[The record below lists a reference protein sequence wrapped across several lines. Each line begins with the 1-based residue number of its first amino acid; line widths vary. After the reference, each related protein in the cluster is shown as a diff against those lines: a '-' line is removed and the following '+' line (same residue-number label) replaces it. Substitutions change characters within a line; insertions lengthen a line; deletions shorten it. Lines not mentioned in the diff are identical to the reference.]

1 MPIILVNCIR
11 KAGISSET
19 QARSQSVDKD
29 PFTLLGAQL
38 KEFHD
43 RCESSINF
51 TFHGY
56 VDGDEDVVLT
66 SEGHPLADSE
76 IIARVT
82 QTQLDV
88 LEHDDENEEDDADR
102 KMSPPRTDQVRQA
115 IKILQSCCLYQDN
128 GRAEDA
134 RISGRDRETMKF
146 HCSNRSSNHLLLT
159 F

>member
-1 MPIILVNCIR
+1 M
-11 KAGISSET
+11 
-19 QARSQSVDKD
+19 
-29 PFTLLGAQL
+29 LGAEL

-56 VDGDEDVVLT
+56 VDADVVVT
-66 SEGHPLADSE
+66 SEGHPQADSE

>member
-1 MPIILVNCIR
+1 MTRIR
-11 KAGISSET
+11 LRCLE
-19 QARSQSVDKD
+19 QS
-29 PFTLLGAQL
+29 L

-51 TFHGY
+51 TFRGY
-56 VDGDEDVVLT
+56 VDADEDVAVT
-66 SEGHPLADSE
+66 SEGHPQADSE

-146 HCSNRSSNHLLLT
+146 HCSNRSSNHLPLT

>member
-1 MPIILVNCIR
+1 M
-11 KAGISSET
+11 
-19 QARSQSVDKD
+19 
-29 PFTLLGAQL
+29 LGAEL

-56 VDGDEDVVLT
+56 VDADEDVAVT
-66 SEGHPLADSE
+66 SEGHPQADSE

-115 IKILQSCCLYQDN
+115 VKILQSCCLYQDN

>member
-1 MPIILVNCIR
+1 MTRIR
-11 KAGISSET
+11 LRCLE
-19 QARSQSVDKD
+19 QS
-29 PFTLLGAQL
+29 L

-56 VDGDEDVVLT
+56 VDADVVVT
-66 SEGHPLADSE
+66 SEGHPQADSE

-102 KMSPPRTDQVRQA
+102 KMSPPRPDQVRQA
-115 IKILQSCCLYQDN
+115 VKILQSCCLYQDN